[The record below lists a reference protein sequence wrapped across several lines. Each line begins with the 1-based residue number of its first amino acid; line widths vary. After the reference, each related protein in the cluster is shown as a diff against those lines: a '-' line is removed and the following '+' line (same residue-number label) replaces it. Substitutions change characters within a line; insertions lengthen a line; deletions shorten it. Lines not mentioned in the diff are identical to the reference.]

1 MLEVNLFEQPWC
13 GFNIWEH
20 VASFMEL
27 MLKHTKKL
35 DKMLVLLD
43 EGFLQFEIEDVVVPT
58 FAHNK
63 NVNVVLCATKLMAS
77 EEWWSIVVEVLR
89 ALLNVSF

>member
-1 MLEVNLFEQPWC
+1 
-13 GFNIWEH
+13 
-20 VASFMEL
+20 
-27 MLKHTKKL
+27 
-35 DKMLVLLD
+35 MLVLLD

-77 EEWWSIVVEVLR
+77 EEW
-89 ALLNVSF
+89 